1 MGKMWH
7 YLRNTML
14 RHLGFLALAF
24 LSFGC
29 ERGSGAIEMSPT
41 IETAGVPIDS
51 VLIDDHVLVPGMPVN
66 TRDLQYRMEDL
77 RHRLSVGNEADP
89 KRPKMEATLA
99 FIETAR
105 SNDPQCLRFRVVA
118 NGRFISLEPL
128 DDLSFSVPTNRSVF
142 DVIIIGGEIESVT
155 TAMAFARRG
164 KSVGLIYAGPLG
176 GLCSDEGGNL
186 RFFDGYW
193 ITPRPDE
200 QRELYRSAF
209 RMGDFVALPTDM
221 HRKIKDF
228 ISSQFANR
236 IELIEVETYEGL
248 RVNRSGDRIESIDS
262 QKVGRLAAQ
271 TFIDADPESRIAE
284 KAGLPFDSLTPN
296 LPYGLVFDVPQLSKS
311 DILSLIRNSRL
322 SPEAIAAFAG
332 IDLASSQMNSF
343 AKSALDKLRKDIAT
357 DFAHDRG
364 NYWLGFKAAA
374 EGFNLYMQLKGI
386 ASSDERLKFLNR
398 ARRTSGF
405 NIAINGEVGNFN
417 SISYTFGFTLLQHA
431 HSLSND
437 ERLRAFQEIE
447 VPELQKFLRYL
458 TGNENL
464 LVRMPEQFY
473 VRKSTAH
480 FKTKHPYVRTDF
492 KREQPESG
500 NRWMMYPMD
509 YRSISPRNQREK
521 VQFNR
526 LFWSGD
532 VVYWQCRPN
541 VCDTEIENLFLLNK
555 SMLTPEFSGATRILQ
570 NFITTGVALAERL
583 TR

>member
-1 MGKMWH
+1 
-7 YLRNTML
+7 ML
-14 RHLGFLALAF
+14 RHLGFWALAF
-24 LSFGC
+24 LSVGC
-29 ERGSGAIEMSPT
+29 GRGSGAVEASPA

-51 VLIDDHVLVPGMPVN
+51 VLIDDNVLVPGMPVN
-66 TRDLQYRMEDL
+66 TRDLQYRIEDL
-77 RHRLSVGNEADP
+77 RHRLSVGDEADP
-89 KRPKMEATLA
+89 KRPKMEATIE
-99 FIETAR
+99 FIESAR
-105 SNDPQCLRFRVVA
+105 SNHSQCLRFRVVVD
-118 NGRFISLEPL
+118 GKFISLEPL
-128 DDLSFSVPTNRSVF
+128 DDLSFEVPGGTRQF
-142 DVIIIGGEIESVT
+142 DVIVIGGEIESVT
-155 TAMAFARRG
+155 TAMAFARKG

-193 ITPRPDE
+193 KTPRPDE

-209 RMGDFVALPTDM
+209 RMGDFVALPTQM
-221 HRKIKDF
+221 HRKIRDF
-228 ISSQFANR
+228 INSQYANR
-236 IELIEVETYEGL
+236 IELIEVDSYEGL
-248 RVNRSGDRIESIDS
+248 RVNRSNDRIDSIDT
-262 QKVGRLAAQ
+262 KEVGRLEAQ
-271 TFIDADPESRIAE
+271 VFVDAEPESRIAE

-296 LPYGLVFDVPQLSKS
+296 LPYGLVFDIPQISRF
-311 DILSLIRNSRL
+311 DILSLIRNIRL

-332 IDLASSQMNSF
+332 VDLALANSNSF
-343 AKSALDKLRKDIAT
+343 AKAALEKLRKDIAT

-374 EGFNLYMQLKGI
+374 EGFNLYMQLKGMT
-386 ASSDERLKFLNR
+386 SDDERLKFLNR

-405 NIAINGEVGNFN
+405 NIALNGGVGNFN
-417 SISYTFGFTLLQHA
+417 SISYSFGFTILQHA
-431 HSLSND
+431 HSLTND
-437 ERLRAFQEIE
+437 DRLRAIREVEI
-447 VPELQKFLRYL
+447 PELQKFMRYV

-464 LVRMPEQFY
+464 WVRIPDQFY

-541 VCDTEIENLFLLNK
+541 VCETEIENLFLLNK

-570 NFITTGVALAERL
+570 NFITTGVALAVRL
-583 TR
+583 NR